1 MGVYIYTEMDNQS
14 IINIAFSIISF
25 GAGWALKILFSY
37 LTKIKEDCSASAD
50 RQAEDYRKLNEKIT
64 SLALTIPEKYVN
76 KNDFENLVKVVHHRF
91 DRIEEKIDEL
101 KK

>member
-1 MGVYIYTEMDNQS
+1 MDNQS

-37 LTKIKEDCSASAD
+37 LS
-50 RQAEDYRKLNEKIT
+50 KLNEKIT